1 MSPDASKRQSV
12 QKLRISVVKILFA
25 KMQILLAFGAG
36 MRYNIQGKTALASI
50 IIVSRYALKRKVAV

>member
-1 MSPDASKRQSV
+1 MSPDAPKRQSA
-12 QKLRISVVKILFA
+12 QKLRISVVKILFV
-25 KMQILLAFGAG
+25 KMQILLAFGAR